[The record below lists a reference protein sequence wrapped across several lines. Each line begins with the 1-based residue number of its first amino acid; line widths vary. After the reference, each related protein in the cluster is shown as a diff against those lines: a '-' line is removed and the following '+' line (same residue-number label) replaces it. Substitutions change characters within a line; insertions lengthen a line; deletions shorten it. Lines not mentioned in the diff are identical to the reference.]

1 MYSPLTT
8 HYSPINKQL
17 FPEGA
22 QLLCLTEK
30 IFSVT
35 LRFDRKGRRSFELCP
50 GWLSTCLTNSS
61 YVIDIIIC
69 RRELIFVTR

>member
-50 GWLSTCLTNSS
+50 GWLST
-61 YVIDIIIC
+61 
-69 RRELIFVTR
+69 

>member
-22 QLLCLTEK
+22 HLLCLTEK

-35 LRFDRKGRRSFELCP
+35 LRFAPKGRRSFELCP
-50 GWLSTCLTNSS
+50 GWLST
-61 YVIDIIIC
+61 
-69 RRELIFVTR
+69 